1 MPSTDPIAD
10 MLTLIRNGLM
20 AGHRRVDMPSS
31 RMRQAIA
38 EVLKSEKFIE
48 NFKVM
53 PDPKQDVLRI
63 YLRYTGEQQPVIRSL
78 KRISK
83 PGRRVYVKRDEIPRV
98 LGGMGM
104 AILSTPD
111 GVLTGKE
118 AKKRG
123 LGGELLAEIW

>member
-1 MPSTDPIAD
+1 MPVTDPIAD

-31 RMRQAIA
+31 RMRRAIA
-38 EVLKSEKFIE
+38 EVLKSERFIE

-53 PDPKQDVLRI
+53 PDPTQDVLRI
-63 YLRYTGEQQPVIRSL
+63 YLRYTDKQEPIIRSL